1 MFVIQNTFV
10 MKLKRYLLLLL
21 STFITLSLVGC
32 VGAEHHKYLIEAK
45 NAICTRVEQKV
56 TIEYFAHSDFM
67 NSNTRIDVECSEP
80 WVRVTSSSTKGKIYL
95 SVEQNDGDTRTANI
109 TISARNCVPA
119 TVTLMQYGMPP
130 AKANHT
136 LMFCFL
142 GTSLS
147 RYFKTNLEDAALAI
161 QTGILANKNRVVFFR
176 QESATTGYI
185 GELCHNV
192 SGGKC
197 IELRLKDVTLDK
209 NSIISPEAIG
219 ELLATMAEAAPAKRY
234 GVVFAGHG
242 QGWITRELLKDNE
255 AEKFSVGYNP
265 WIAAEGAE
273 VTRAFG
279 ESNVQV
285 NIDELAEGIESSGVG
300 FDYILFDA
308 CFMSNIEAIYDL
320 RNSANYIIASPC
332 EIMGKGFPYH
342 RTLPYLFT
350 NQGETTDYDGAARSY
365 HEYYKSEYTGNGRC
379 GSITVYKCSDI
390 EGVADAMRTVM
401 VSAKKPTDY
410 DSSTLQ
416 TYEGQRYHHFYDF
429 GEWVNVVATDSA
441 ALNTFNAK
449 LGECIVATYTLDSF
463 YSAYGTYGTYPINL
477 DVYSGV
483 TTSAPSDA
491 YTGGWKMTNW
501 YKEVIA
507 LEN

>member
-1 MFVIQNTFV
+1 
-10 MKLKRYLLLLL
+10 MKQGRYLLFLL
-21 STFITLSLVGC
+21 SIIIALSFAGC
-32 VGAEHHKYLIEAK
+32 VGPEHHKYAIEVK

-56 TIEYFAHSDFM
+56 TIEYSAHADFM
-67 NSNTRIDVECSEP
+67 NSNVRINVECSEP
-80 WVRVTSSSTKGKIYL
+80 WVSVVNTSERGKIRL
-95 SVEQNDGDTRTANI
+95 SVEQNHGDTRTANI

-130 AKANHT
+130 AEANHT
-136 LMFCFL
+136 LMFCFF

-161 QTGILANKNRVVFFR
+161 QTGILANKNRVIFFR

-185 GELCHNV
+185 AELCHNV
-192 SGGKC
+192 SGGEC
-197 IELRLKDVTLDK
+197 IELRLKEITLNKDA
-209 NSIISPEAIG
+209 IISPEAIG
-219 ELLATMAEAAPAKRY
+219 ELLGQMAELAPAKRY

-242 QGWITRELLKDNE
+242 QGWITREILNRDKSV
-255 AEKFSVGYNP
+255 EKFGVEYDP
-265 WIAAEGAE
+265 WTPADGAE
-273 VTRAFG
+273 LTRAFG

-320 RNSANYIIASPC
+320 RHAANYIIASPC

-342 RTLPYLFT
+342 RTLPYLFAEY
-350 NQGETTDYDGAARSY
+350 GESTDYDGAARSY

-379 GSITVYKCSDI
+379 GSITVYKCSEI
-390 EGVADAMRTVM
+390 EGVANAVRAVM
-401 VSAKKPTDY
+401 PTAKQRTDY
-410 DSSTLQ
+410 DSSELQ
-416 TYEGQRYHHFYDF
+416 TYEGQRYHQFYDF
-429 GEWVNVVATDSA
+429 GEWVNVVATDSD
-441 ALNTFNAK
+441 ALNNFNRE
-449 LGECIVATYTLDSF
+449 LEECVVSTYTLETF

-491 YTGGWKMTNW
+491 YPNGWKSTNW
-501 YKEVIA
+501 YKKVIA